1 MKDRKIATCLCGA
14 GESEVQ
20 LAWRAVWGKGG
31 SFGRIWHV
39 ECLRCGRRT
48 EEETIPQ
55 FAVIEWEEMVSQ
67 K

>member
-1 MKDRKIATCLCGA
+1 MKHQKIATCLCWA

-20 LAWRAVWGKGG
+20 LAWHAVWEKGI
-31 SFGRIWHV
+31 FGRIWHV

-48 EEETIPQ
+48 EDETIPQ
-55 FAVIEWEEMVSQ
+55 FAVIEWEKMVSR